1 MHCKLYNFVIS
12 AAILISLITGCRQLL
27 EGANDPGFITTD
39 LEPVEKIIVT
49 SPARGVFYAPGDLI
63 EIKWL
68 TSFSTVSKLNILL
81 YRKSVL
87 QRTIIADTRNAGSYF
102 WRIPDVI
109 DNSVHYI
116 IKVVNSNNPEVFNY
130 SGQFGILNNN

>member
-49 SPARGVFYAPGDLI
+49 LLREEFFMLPAI
-63 EIKWL
+63 
-68 TSFSTVSKLNILL
+68 
-81 YRKSVL
+81 
-87 QRTIIADTRNAGSYF
+87 
-102 WRIPDVI
+102 
-109 DNSVHYI
+109 
-116 IKVVNSNNPEVFNY
+116 
-130 SGQFGILNNN
+130 